1 MFFLQRKVYKQYT
14 EVPDV
19 LDGVLDKETFEKARL
34 YQLDK
39 SNFGF
44 WYGLF
49 SQVESTVSFS
59 LSFRPLILN
68 LR

>member
-1 MFFLQRKVYKQYT
+1 MYKQYT

-19 LDGVLDKETFEKARL
+19 LEGVLDKETFEKARL

-39 SNFGF
+39 SDFGF

-59 LSFRPLILN
+59 PAASRLLN
-68 LR
+68 LNTQLTPF

>member
-1 MFFLQRKVYKQYT
+1 MCFVLLDLHLQRKVYKQYT

-19 LDGVLDKETFEKARL
+19 LEGVLDKETFEKARV

-39 SNFGF
+39 SSFGF

-49 SQVESTVSFS
+49 SQVESTVS
-59 LSFRPLILN
+59 SFVSDL
-68 LR
+68 